1 MDGWTKIICIF
12 FRFLELLDKTRK
24 PLRIQRH
31 QVLNHDDSP
40 VELCSS
46 VETKGIM
53 GNDGRPYVLDLL
65 RTFPPDLNFQFPEA
79 EDAETPEECRRSGF
93 PQCHRHSLANLRPEL
108 IEAFTQHR
116 SARGSVNTAGA
127 IECLL
132 SALTIFSV
140 AGMNFMPEWCRRDSP
155 N

>member
-1 MDGWTKIICIF
+1 M
-12 FRFLELLDKTRK
+12 DKTSK

-31 QVLNHDDSP
+31 QVLDHDDSP